1 MKQFFRVVMKFHGEH
16 EEAIESYFIA
26 ENMGAVWLYLA
37 ERGQAAYIWEIKR
50 LAKIP
55 AKYEAYARDIRAI

>member
-1 MKQFFRVVMKFHGEH
+1 MKQFFRVVMMRGKGE
-16 EEAIESYFIA
+16 ENTVFSYYIA
-26 ENMGAVWLYLA
+26 ESMGAVWHYLS

-55 AKYEAYARDIRAI
+55 EERAAHDISAI